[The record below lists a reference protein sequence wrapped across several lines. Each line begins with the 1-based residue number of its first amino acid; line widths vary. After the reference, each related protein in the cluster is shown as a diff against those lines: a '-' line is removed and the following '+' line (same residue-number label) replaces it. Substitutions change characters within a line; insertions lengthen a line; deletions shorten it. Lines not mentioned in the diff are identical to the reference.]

1 VNEYD
6 DDDEFRHSPSIS
18 ASPGI
23 VSLYTELYAV
33 RCGLA
38 VLRPA
43 IWPST
48 VREEAVI
55 WLAIGPLGGFC

>member
-1 VNEYD
+1 MMMMNSV
-6 DDDEFRHSPSIS
+6 IVLLS
-18 ASPGI
+18 APVPALSA
-23 VSLYTELYAV
+23 YNTELYAV
-33 RCGLA
+33 RCGLAVAA